1 MNITMKNLKE
11 IKEIL
16 EALGWER
23 VESKNTCM
31 VSYLKEEERLNY
43 YFTTGTTTFQTIG
56 EYGVKPEKYT
66 EVNTAEQMEKI
77 LCTRPDKI

>member
-1 MNITMKNLKE
+1 MKNLNK

-23 VESKNTCM
+23 IESKNTSM
-31 VSYLKEEERLNY
+31 VSYTKEGERLNY

-56 EYGVKPEKYT
+56 DWGIKAETYREI
-66 EVNTAEQMEKI
+66 NTDEQMEQL
-77 LCTRPDKI
+77 LCNRKD